1 MADEVTRDTLIKD
14 LKAPVRVIN
23 ALLNAY
29 PLPEGLN
36 RSLTVGDVLDVSD
49 LELIRVPNFGRF
61 SLSEWK
67 RLTAHLREGYTE
79 AGGELSEEY
88 IALRR
93 VRSILNTVGGAH
105 KNLARLYEELA
116 EIVLPFER
124 T

>member
-1 MADEVTRDTLIKD
+1 MADEVTRETLIKD
-14 LKAPVRVIN
+14 LKTSVRVIH

-29 PLPEGLN
+29 PLPGGRN

-49 LELIRVPNFGRF
+49 IELVRLPNFGRV
-61 SLSEWK
+61 SLAEWK
-67 RLTAHLREGYTE
+67 RLTAHLRGEYTE
-79 AGGELSEEY
+79 ADRDLSEEY
-88 IALRR
+88 ITLRR